1 MACFV
6 NTSLDVECKV
16 LPTCTDDRHPPK
28 YPEQSYGAFFKW
40 YMENTYTHYGKV
52 SGQA

>member
-1 MACFV
+1 V
-6 NTSLDVECKV
+6 NTSLDAECKV
-16 LPTCTDDRHPPK
+16 LPTCTDESRPPK
-28 YPEQSYGAFFKW
+28 YPEQSYGSFFKW